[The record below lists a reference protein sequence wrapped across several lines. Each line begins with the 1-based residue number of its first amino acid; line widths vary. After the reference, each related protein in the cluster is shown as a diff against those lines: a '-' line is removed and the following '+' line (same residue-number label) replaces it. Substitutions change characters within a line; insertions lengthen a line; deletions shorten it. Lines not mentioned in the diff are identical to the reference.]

1 LFLESIAVGGR
12 QEQTERMAKLER
24 EQVPPAVLSAIDA
37 ANAGDLDGF
46 LDAFA
51 PNGAVDDWGRV
62 FTGREQVRRWSDA
75 EFIGVKVT
83 LAALAFES
91 RDGAVAVSAQVGG
104 DGFNGPST
112 FTFVVGADGVERMTI
127 TG

>member
-1 LFLESIAVGGR
+1 
-12 QEQTERMAKLER
+12 MANLSR
-24 EQVPPAVLSAIDA
+24 EQVPAPVLAAIDA
-37 ANAGDLDGF
+37 ANSGDLDGF

-51 PNGAVDDWGRV
+51 PNGSVDDWGRV

-75 EFIGVKVT
+75 EFIGAHVT
-83 LAALAFES
+83 LDELSYTTVDGDGHPGEAAAPV
-91 RDGAVAVSAQVGG
+91 AVAVSAQVGG

-112 FTFVVGADGVERMTI
+112 FTFAVGPDGIDRMTI